1 MISKRSVT
9 LRGHATSVSLE
20 DEFWTELKRMA
31 GAEDISLG
39 QLIERVDSGRGSAN
53 LSSALR
59 LAVLR
64 DLRKAE
70 GVRTAISAP

>member
-1 MISKRSVT
+1 MLSKRSVT

-31 GAEDISLG
+31 GEARISLG
-39 QLIERVDSGRGSAN
+39 LLIERVDSRRGTAN

-64 DLRKAE
+64 DLRETAKA
-70 GVRTAISAP
+70 RAISEP